1 MDCEYPFDRK
11 TEKDS
16 YLAFVEMPDSCFGC
30 RSGLHRLFQGTEV
43 FHCLPS
49 DLCDFFQVDGIGS
62 GLSWFEGDGDESYFF
77 FIVYEISSKHD
88 VRKVVVFRK
97 PPDIFVYKVGAHQ
110 AEWGVGIRNFYMEDH
125 AKQEAYGIFY
135 KLSGFSVTTDFTV
148 SDDGI
153 EMVPF
158 LPELF
163 KFVRV
168 GLPVGV
174 CLEDVIGMVFNG
186 IAVTVENG
194 GTVTSVRLVQG
205 DE

>member
-1 MDCEYPFDRK
+1 
-11 TEKDS
+11 
-16 YLAFVEMPDSCFGC
+16 
-30 RSGLHRLFQGTEV
+30 
-43 FHCLPS
+43 
-49 DLCDFFQVDGIGS
+49 
-62 GLSWFEGDGDESYFF
+62 
-77 FIVYEISSKHD
+77 
-88 VRKVVVFRK
+88 
-97 PPDIFVYKVGAHQ
+97 
-110 AEWGVGIRNFYMEDH
+110 MEDH